1 LIPLLF
7 AVPLRFDRVRLG
19 FTYTVKSANPHNSAH
34 FGLAEDSQEELDS
47 PETIDLIAGAL
58 RSLGHEVELLGDG
71 EPLLRRLLDG
81 PRPGLV
87 FNIAE
92 GVGVGRAREARVPA
106 VLEMLGI
113 PHTGSDPLTL
123 AVALDKPLA
132 KTVVAAAGVT
142 VPRGVVVDGFESPKS
157 QVPSPKSG
165 GNASRR
171 PGTWDL
177 GPGTETLE
185 QVAVDT
191 TADQLAALRYP
202 LLAKPAFEGS
212 SKGVLNKCLIE
223 DVERLE
229 GTIEELL
236 VAYRQPVL
244 VEEFIDGDELTVGV
258 VGNIAPA
265 VIGVMRIV
273 PLQNRRR
280 FVYSLEVKRDW
291 EDRVRYECPAE
302 IPPAARAAVE
312 QAALTAYRAL
322 GCRDVA
328 RIDFRL
334 RDGVP
339 YFIEANPLPGLSPKS
354 GDLVLLAAAM
364 GIDHPELL
372 RRIIA
377 AACERYELR
386 MTNDQIRH
394 GGYAGGATPMTKG
407 H

>member
-1 LIPLLF
+1 
-7 AVPLRFDRVRLG
+7 
-19 FTYTVKSANPHNSAH
+19 
-34 FGLAEDSQEELDS
+34 
-47 PETIDLIAGAL
+47 
-58 RSLGHEVELLGDG
+58 LGHEVELLGDG

-81 PRPGLV
+81 PRPDLV

-92 GVGVGRAREARVPA
+92 GAGVGRSREARVPA
-106 VLEMLGI
+106 MLEMLGI
-113 PHTGSDPLTL
+113 PHSGSDPLTL

-132 KTVVAAAGVT
+132 KTIVAAAGVT
-142 VPRGVVVDGFESPKS
+142 VPRGIVVEG
-157 QVPSPKSG
+157 SG
-165 GNASRR
+165 LNASKVQGPTSKVNRSHAS
-171 PGTWDL
+171 TLDL
-177 GPGTETLE
+177 GPRTL
-185 QVAVDT
+185 DF
-191 TADQLAALRYP
+191 RP
-202 LLAKPAFEGS
+202 PMIAKPAFEGS

-229 GTIEELL
+229 GTIDELL

-258 VGNIAPA
+258 IGNASPEA
-265 VIGVMRIV
+265 IGIMRIV
-273 PLQNRRR
+273 PLLNKRR

-291 EDRVRYECPAE
+291 EDRVRYECPAA
-302 IPPAARAAVE
+302 IPPPQAAAVE
-312 QAALTAYRAL
+312 QAALAAYRAL

-364 GIDHPELL
+364 GIDHPALL

-377 AACERYELR
+377 AACERYEELR
-386 MTNDQIRH
+386 MTKHQ
-394 GGYAGGATPMTKG
+394 
-407 H
+407 